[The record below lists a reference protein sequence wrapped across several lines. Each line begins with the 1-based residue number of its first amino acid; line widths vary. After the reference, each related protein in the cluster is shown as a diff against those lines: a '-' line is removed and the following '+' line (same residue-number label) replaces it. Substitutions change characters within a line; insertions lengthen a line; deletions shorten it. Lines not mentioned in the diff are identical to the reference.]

1 MVAVKIGSSTSENK
15 EYLQYLSVQ
24 CICCK
29 DLNFEG
35 KSLSDDICF
44 PDSATTYIIFQD
56 KKYLWNLTLIEAT
69 VNSVVNPIDLLKA
82 LEELY

>member
-1 MVAVKIGSSTSENK
+1 MVAIKIGPSTSENK
-15 EYLQYLSVQ
+15 EYLQYLPVQ

-44 PDSATTYIIFQD
+44 
-56 KKYLWNLTLIEAT
+56 LI
-69 VNSVVNPIDLLKA
+69 VQLPI
-82 LEELY
+82 